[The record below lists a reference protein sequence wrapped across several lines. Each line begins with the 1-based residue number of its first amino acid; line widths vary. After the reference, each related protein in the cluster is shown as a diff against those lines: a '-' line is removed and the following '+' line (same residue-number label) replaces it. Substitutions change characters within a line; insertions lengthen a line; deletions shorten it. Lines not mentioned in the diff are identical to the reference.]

1 MRGDREIN
9 LTYITVTAESTLN
22 AFTWQIHRI
31 QSERS
36 ISNDVNTAF
45 RLRRNMNINI
55 KTICLPKCSLMFSLV
70 LHLGA

>member
-31 QSERS
+31 Q
-36 ISNDVNTAF
+36 
-45 RLRRNMNINI
+45 
-55 KTICLPKCSLMFSLV
+55 
-70 LHLGA
+70 